1 MKVLEDIKEM
11 LEDELKEVK
20 KRGTHTPAE
29 YEFIH
34 TAVQTIGEIQDI
46 CERHNFGEEY
56 SGGYNGNYSGRNY
69 NRGGGYYSG
78 SNMMPMNP
86 HTDNSSRYYSG
97 DSSKRRIIR
106 ELEEMIDRASTDYER
121 ETIRSCIDK
130 LSR

>member
-11 LEDELKEVK
+11 LEDELREVK
-20 KRGTHTPAE
+20 KRGNHTPAE

-46 CERHNFGEEY
+46 CERHKFGEEY
-56 SGGYNGNYSGRNY
+56 SGGYNGGY
-69 NRGGGYYSG
+69 NRGGHYSG
-78 SNMMPMNP
+78 TNHMMPM
-86 HTDNSSRYYSG
+86 DSSRYYSG